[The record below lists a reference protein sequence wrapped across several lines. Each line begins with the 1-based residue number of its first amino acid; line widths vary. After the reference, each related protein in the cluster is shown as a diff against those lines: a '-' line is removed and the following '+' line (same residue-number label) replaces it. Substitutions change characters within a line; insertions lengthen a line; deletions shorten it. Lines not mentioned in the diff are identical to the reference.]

1 MSRSRLSLLGLL
13 IVLATAVAGAQT
25 ATARAAVPTRTP
37 IKHVISILQENHT
50 YDNYFGKYP
59 RGNGL
64 PARVCVPVHPRRPT
78 AGCVKPFHIGTN
90 NVVSSDLDHSPQTFA
105 RQLNGGRMNGFVHA
119 IDMRGEDG
127 RLTMGYY
134 NQADLPYYYNLARD
148 YVLFDR
154 FFSSAR
160 TGSFMNHVYWVS
172 GSGGPGLDQI
182 PENGFRHLTTIFDRL
197 QKRGISWKFYV
208 QNYDKRLNYYTVSRY
223 PNRFPSNRTS
233 QVLWAPLLNIP
244 RFLNRPELARHIV
257 DLSQYYRDLAHGT
270 LPAVS
275 YIAPSG
281 PSEHP
286 PSSVRSG
293 EAFTRTL
300 INSLIRSGSW
310 KSSAFILSW
319 DDWGGWYD
327 HVPPPRVDRFGYGF
341 RVPALLVSP
350 YAKRN
355 YIDSTTLDFTSI
367 LKFIEHNWS
376 LAPLAERDRHA
387 NNLTSAFDFSRHP
400 RPPVFTAAHA
410 LVPVDAHAR
419 RPLIYA
425 FYGGAL
431 LLALLAIGWAL
442 ARERRWF
449 GLKPARRAES

>member
-1 MSRSRLSLLGLL
+1 MSRSRLSLV
-13 IVLATAVAGAQT
+13 VLVAVVSAAISGAQ
-25 ATARAAVPTRTP
+25 ATSAQAAVPPRTP
-37 IKHVISILQENHT
+37 IKHVVTILQENHT

-59 RGNGL
+59 RGDGL
-64 PARVCVPVHPRRPT
+64 PAHVCVPVHPRRPA
-78 AGCVKPFHIGTN
+78 AGCIKPFHIGSN
-90 NVVSSDLDHSPQTFA
+90 NVVSSDLDHSRVTFA

-119 IDMRGEDG
+119 IDLRGEDG
-127 RLTMGYY
+127 RLTLGHY
-134 NQADLPYYYNLARD
+134 NQRDLPYYWNLARN

-172 GSGGPGLDQI
+172 GRGGPKLDTI
-182 PENGFRHLTTIFDRL
+182 PRNGFRNLPTIFDRL
-197 QKRGISWKFYV
+197 EKAGISWKFYV
-208 QNYDKRLNYYTVSRY
+208 QNYDKNLNYFTVSRF
-223 PNRFPSNRTS
+223 PSRFPPNRTS
-233 QVLWAPLLNIP
+233 QVLWSPLLDIP
-244 RFLNRPELARHIV
+244 RFVDNPRLSRHIV
-257 DLSQYYRDLAHGT
+257 DLKQYYRDLSHGT

-300 INSLIRSGSW
+300 INSLVRSSTW
-310 KSSAFILSW
+310 KSSAFFLSW

-327 HVPPPRVDRFGYGF
+327 HVQPPRVDRYGYGF
-341 RVPALLVSP
+341 RVPAILVSP

-367 LKFIEHNWS
+367 MKFIEQNWR

-387 NNLTSAFDFSRHP
+387 KSFIGAFDFSRQP
-400 RPPVFTAAHA
+400 RPPTFTSAHA
-410 LVPVDAHAR
+410 PVHVDAHAR
-419 RPLIYA
+419 RPLIYV
-425 FYGGAL
+425 FYGGAVV
-431 LLALLAIGWAL
+431 LALLAIGWAL

-449 GLKPARRAES
+449 GLKPAGRAES